1 LFVMYSITA
10 ALLLA
15 PCVSHRIMRDSDV
28 GRVEVDVKEESS
40 LTSSRRR
47 TAAEPVQRN
56 HHMQQGAGDAVD
68 WHFMTPEVATWMGRG
83 GQETYD
89 TVQGHAC
96 QTRGRYDDSYYASS
110 MCYWS
115 PDAGSRNSNIHW
127 GLNWQGGY
135 GATEFCQGRV
145 PAPGTCARCSVCHD
159 NSRDRDARVDAD
171 NVAGILE
178 IIPLPNCMTDA
189 AIEAECNQQF
199 DGNNVEV
206 LIDEARC
213 REVQGRYDSSVA
225 DFNALTA
232 TITAAENAI
241 SQGIHQL
248 ATGFPQHDSCGDH
261 TIQDIRAVAVR
272 QCRSFGAR
280 NRQNN
285 AQLLRNRP
293 TCRSTAETNQTH
305 QRCER
310 CTGQMDTLVRAIR
323 DHDNAQSHLTNW
335 QERVTQHR
343 QELTNHRQTLAQSHQ
358 QYPARLQQ
366 KAQQESEWFPQQQRC
381 QQLYDSVFSARS
393 SNMMTCAPSHYEHSC
408 EKACV
413 EIQRNGEHGCG
424 VVEGSQYGDDFQRGG
439 IAVTCAP
446 PRPSWIKSP
455 NNYGGS
461 AEVNSGEQC
470 GRINAEQ
477 SVRMT
482 TPVLKS
488 SFLTTPGR
496 GWIGRDSTQFYVLE
510 SGNGVRSANLR
521 VFDGALPDGTE
532 GTNDGIIMWDAEEV
546 TATETTRER
555 ACFEIKHRYDGR
567 TTSWERAGMT
577 KTLCVTSGNKAR
589 ERDEWVSVLQGLR
602 VWHPRMA

>member
-1 LFVMYSITA
+1 
-10 ALLLA
+10 
-15 PCVSHRIMRDSDV
+15 MRDSDV
-28 GRVEVDVKEESS
+28 GQVEVDVEERWFFSS
-40 LTSSRRR
+40 N
-47 TAAEPVQRN
+47 AADPAQTN
-56 HHMQQGAGDAVD
+56 HHMPQGAGDAVD

-83 GQETYD
+83 GQEKYD

-96 QTRGRYDDSYYASS
+96 QSRGRYDSSYYASS

-115 PDAGSRNSNIHW
+115 PDAGSSSPERNMHW

-135 GATEFCQGRV
+135 GATEFCNGAR

-159 NSRDRDARVDAD
+159 NSRDVDARVDAD
-171 NVAGILE
+171 SVDGILE
-178 IIPLPNCMTDA
+178 IIPLPNCMTDS

-213 REVQGRYDSSVA
+213 REVQGRYDQSVA
-225 DFNALTA
+225 DFNTLSA
-232 TITAAENAI
+232 TIEAAETAI
-241 SQGIHQL
+241 SQKIHQL

-261 TIQDIRAVAVR
+261 TIQDIRAVTVN
-272 QCRSFGAR
+272 QCRHFGVR
-280 NRQNN
+280 DGQNN

-293 TCRSTAETNQTH
+293 TCRSTVQNNQTH

-310 CTGQMDTLVRAIR
+310 CTGQMDTLVRATR
-323 DHDNAQSHLTNW
+323 DHDDAQSHLARW
-335 QERVTQHR
+335 QERVVQHR
-343 QELTNHRQTLAQSHQ
+343 QELTNHRHTLAQSHQ
-358 QYPARLQQ
+358 QFPARLQQ
-366 KAQQESEWFPQQQRC
+366 KEQQESEWFPQQQRC
-381 QQLYDSVFSARS
+381 QQLYDSVSSARS

-439 IAVTCAP
+439 IAVTCRP
-446 PRPSWIKSP
+446 PTPSWIMSP

-461 AEVNSGEQC
+461 AQVDIGEQC
-470 GRINAEQ
+470 GRISAEQ

-496 GWIGRDSTQFYVLE
+496 WRDSTKFYVLE

-521 VFDGALPDGTE
+521 IFDGALPDGSE
-532 GTNDGIIMWDAEEV
+532 ETNDGIIMWDAEEV
-546 TATETTRER
+546 RATETTRQR

-567 TTSWERAGMT
+567 TTSWERSGVT

-589 ERDEWVSVLQGLR
+589 ERDEWVSVLQGLLVWQPR
-602 VWHPRMA
+602 VA

>member
-1 LFVMYSITA
+1 
-10 ALLLA
+10 
-15 PCVSHRIMRDSDV
+15 
-28 GRVEVDVKEESS
+28 
-40 LTSSRRR
+40 
-47 TAAEPVQRN
+47 
-56 HHMQQGAGDAVD
+56 
-68 WHFMTPEVATWMGRG
+68 
-83 GQETYD
+83 
-89 TVQGHAC
+89 
-96 QTRGRYDDSYYASS
+96 
-110 MCYWS
+110 
-115 PDAGSRNSNIHW
+115 
-127 GLNWQGGY
+127 
-135 GATEFCQGRV
+135 
-145 PAPGTCARCSVCHD
+145 
-159 NSRDRDARVDAD
+159 
-171 NVAGILE
+171 
-178 IIPLPNCMTDA
+178 MTDS

-213 REVQGRYDSSVA
+213 REVQGRYDQSVA
-225 DFNALTA
+225 DFNTLSA
-232 TITAAENAI
+232 TIEVAENAI

-261 TIQDIRAVAVR
+261 TIQDIRAVTVR
-272 QCRSFGAR
+272 QCRHFGVR
-280 NRQNN
+280 DGQNN

-293 TCRSTAETNQTH
+293 TCTWAPVQNNQTH
-305 QRCER
+305 ERCER
-310 CTGQMDTLVRAIR
+310 CTGQMDTLVRATR
-323 DHDNAQSHLTNW
+323 DHDDAQSHLAHW
-335 QERVTQHR
+335 QERVARHR
-343 QELTNHRQTLAQSHQ
+343 QELTDHRHTLAQSHQ

-381 QQLYDSVFSARS
+381 QQVYESVFSARS

-439 IAVTCAP
+439 IAVTCSP

-455 NNYGGS
+455 S
-461 AEVNSGEQC
+461 SRQTHWSEQC

-488 SFLTTPGR
+488 SFLTTPGSG
-496 GWIGRDSTQFYVLE
+496 GWFGRDSTEFYVLE

-521 VFDGALPDGTE
+521 IFDDALPDGSETR
-532 GTNDGIIMWDAEEV
+532 DVGIIMWDAEEV
-546 TATETTRER
+546 RATETNGER

-567 TTSWERAGMT
+567 TTSWERRGIT

-589 ERDEWVSVLQGLR
+589 ERDEWVSVLQGLL
-602 VWHPRMA
+602 VWQPRMA